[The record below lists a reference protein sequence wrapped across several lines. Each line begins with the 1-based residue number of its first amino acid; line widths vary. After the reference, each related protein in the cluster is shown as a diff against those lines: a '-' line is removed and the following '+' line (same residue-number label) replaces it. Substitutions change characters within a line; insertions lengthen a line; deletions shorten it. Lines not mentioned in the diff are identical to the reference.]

1 MFDRFGFG
9 WHVYCSLKESRTL
22 KVLDITGYTP
32 VVLHQQ
38 KGIFMES
45 RTIFWLEN
53 VKTLL
58 THEFCSEFFEIL
70 KTKLDEVDYE
80 SIPLMSSEEI
90 YRLQSNLFYRLNSR
104 DNGKDIDYILDYI
117 SDENSHLSK
126 FSKALNC
133 ISSCVLLKTNLQ
145 PIRSIVSNLSISDFS
160 ERGKKVASAIIG
172 VNSIISFLGTDANSK
187 VVEKA
192 IFDDNGELLRNLLVK
207 IMGESL

>member
-1 MFDRFGFG
+1 
-9 WHVYCSLKESRTL
+9 
-22 KVLDITGYTP
+22 
-32 VVLHQQ
+32 
-38 KGIFMES
+38 MES

-58 THEFCSEFFEIL
+58 THEFCSEFYEIL
-70 KTKLDEVDYE
+70 KTKLDEVDHE
-80 SIPLMSSEEI
+80 SIPLMSGREI
-90 YRLQSNLFYRLNSR
+90 YSLQSNLFHRLNSR
-104 DNGKDIDYILDYI
+104 DNGKDIDYIFDYI
-117 SDENSHLSK
+117 SDEKSHLSK
-126 FSKALNC
+126 FSKALNR

-145 PIRSIVSNLSISDFS
+145 PIQSIVSTLSISDFS

-172 VNSIISFLGTDANSK
+172 VNSIISFLGTDANNK